1 MNYCPALFRLRGGKE
16 RRERENRRAS
26 NRFVVSDSR
35 IVLALRPKP
44 RFFPLRIELPSSL
57 IFAGTRE
64 KKEKRERE
72 KKKNETKH
80 IGARYA
86 SNALCVRMQM
96 RLVPSERLFVTQSR
110 TYTTTGIVVVDGTGR
125 KRVPPHTFQTF
136 NPFHG
141 MSSPPRLVRL
151 RSRHRA
157 PSVSLSLEFPPDL
170 DGDRVPCHDYLP
182 PSSLCLRLIHFC
194 PRATTNTTTLSVAS
208 TFLLII
214 QLYSTFFND

>member
-1 MNYCPALFRLRGGKE
+1 MNYCRALFRLRGGNE
-16 RRERENRRAS
+16 RRENRRAS

-44 RFFPLRIELPSSL
+44 RFPARIELRSSL

-64 KKEKRERE
+64 KRRGRRKKEEERDE
-72 KKKNETKH
+72 ARQSWNEVRLERIMRT
-80 IGARYA
+80 
-86 SNALCVRMQM
+86 NANAVG
-96 RLVPSERLFVTQSR
+96 SERTFICHAVADVHDNR
-110 TYTTTGIVVVDGTGR
+110 DGRIVVVDGTGR
-125 KRVPPHTFQTF
+125 KRVPPHGAHVF

-151 RSRHRA
+151 RSRPFRA

-182 PSSLCLRLIHFC
+182 PSSLCLRLIYFC
-194 PRATTNTTTLSVAS
+194 PRATPRCPSLPL
-208 TFLLII
+208 F
-214 QLYSTFFND
+214 Y